1 MDDLERVQKNACR
14 IILGNKYIDY
24 DKSIKYLNLDKLNIR
39 REKLSIKFGS
49 NCSENPKTIK
59 LFIPRK
65 KTHKQKIRKQNKYE
79 VLKTNTQRM
88 EKSCVPYLQKLLN
101 RQKFKK

>member
-1 MDDLERVQKNACR
+1 M
-14 IILGNKYIDY
+14 
-24 DKSIKYLNLDKLNIR
+24 IKYLNLDKLNIR

-59 LFIPRK
+59 LFITRK

-88 EKSCVPYLQKLLN
+88 ENSCVPYLQKLLN